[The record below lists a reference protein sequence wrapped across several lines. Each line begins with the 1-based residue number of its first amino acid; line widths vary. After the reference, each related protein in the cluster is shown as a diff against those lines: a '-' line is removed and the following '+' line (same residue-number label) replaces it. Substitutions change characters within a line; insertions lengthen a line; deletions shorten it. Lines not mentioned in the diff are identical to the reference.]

1 MLSIAEVKRRLCVGT
16 EYTGEFVGNMNTHVI
31 GNGTI
36 TNLVKPESERITRR
50 RVVKQGSKMVSLILS
65 GPKMDQEIDLS
76 WPLTVARED
85 TDGNI
90 VLTSIAVVPFKDFL
104 KIREIEYSGKI
115 QSR

>member
-1 MLSIAEVKRRLCVGT
+1 
-16 EYTGEFVGNMNTHVI
+16 MNTHVI